1 MTNALT
7 EQSEWTLTYD
17 YGEGQLQWDTN
28 HELWAA
34 WAMLEGV
41 FRGMNVAGTDI
52 PMYIRRNYENRVCV
66 RCNSS
71 GLTIYEGM
79 LGSLAQIALDELQDE
94 ELQDKKSSAGR
105 EGPALW

>member
-17 YGEGQLQWDTN
+17 YGEDQLQWDTN

-34 WAMLEGV
+34 WAMLEGI

-52 PMYIRRNYENRVCV
+52 P
-66 RCNSS
+66 
-71 GLTIYEGM
+71 IYTAAIM
-79 LGSLAQIALDELQDE
+79 RIA
-94 ELQDKKSSAGR
+94 SACGAIAV
-105 EGPALW
+105 G

>member
-52 PMYIRRNYENRVCV
+52 PMYVRRNYENRVCV

-79 LGSLAQIALDELQDE
+79 LGSLARIALEERQDGESQDE
-94 ELQDKKSSAGR
+94 KRSTPTQGR
-105 EGPALW
+105 GTR

>member
-1 MTNALT
+1 MANAIT
-7 EQSEWTLTYD
+7 EQSVWTLIYD

-41 FRGMNVAGTDI
+41 FRGMNVTGKDI
-52 PMYIRRNYENRVCV
+52 PMYVRRNYENRVYV

-79 LGSLAQIALDELQDE
+79 LGSLAQIALDELKDE

>member
-1 MTNALT
+1 MTNPIT

-17 YGEGQLQWDTN
+17 YGEGQLQWDTD
-28 HELWAA
+28 HELWSA

-41 FRGMNVAGTDI
+41 FRGMNVASVEI
-52 PMYIRRNYENRVCV
+52 AKYIRRNYENRICV

-79 LGSLAQIALDELQDE
+79 LGNLAQIALDELGDE
-94 ELQDKKSSAGR
+94 ELQNEKRSAGP
-105 EGPALW
+105 EGPALR